1 LTLAAAGPNVKFKDH
16 VVLITGASSGIGAA
30 LARELAREGAK
41 LVLLARRRERL
52 EALSAELTA
61 AGSQVLVH
69 VGDVTQRAELDAAV
83 ALAVAHYGRLDMA
96 VANAGF
102 GVVGP
107 VEKLGVGDYR
117 RQFDTNVFGVIET
130 IQAALPELRK
140 TRGRLVLI
148 GSVAGYIS
156 MPNASPYSM
165 SKYAVRALADALRPE
180 LRPHGVAVT
189 LISPGFITSEIR
201 QIDNRGVYHPVEKNP
216 LPAWLVMPA
225 EVAARKIVSAV
236 YRRRREAII
245 TGHGKLLVWLQRF
258 APWVLRLAAHRG
270 VRGRAEPRRN

>member
-1 LTLAAAGPNVKFKDH
+1 VKFRDH

-52 EALSAELTA
+52 DALCAELAA
-61 AGSQVLVH
+61 AGTPVVAH
-69 VGDVTQRAELDAAV
+69 TGDVTRRTDLDAAV
-83 ALAVAHYGRLDMA
+83 ALAVASFGRLDMA

-107 VEKLGVGDYR
+107 IEKLGVEDYR
-117 RQFDTNVFGVIET
+117 RQFDTNVFGVLET
-130 IQAALPELRK
+130 IKACLAELRK

-148 GSVAGYIS
+148 GSVAGYVS

-165 SKYAVRALADALRPE
+165 SKFAIRALAEAIGPE

-201 QIDNRGVYHPVEKNP
+201 QVDNRGVYHPVAKNP

-225 EVAARKIVSAV
+225 EVAARKIVSAA
-236 YRRRREAII
+236 YRRRREALI
-245 TGHGKLLVWLQRF
+245 TAHGRLAVWLQRF
-258 APWVLRLAAHRG
+258 APSVLRLAAGRG
-270 VRGRAEPRRN
+270 VRGRAEPKR

>member
-1 LTLAAAGPNVKFKDH
+1 VKFRDH

-52 EALSAELTA
+52 EGLCAELTA
-61 AGSQVLVH
+61 AGSQVLAH
-69 VGDVTQRAELDAAV
+69 VGDVTQRADLDAAV
-83 ALAVAHYGRLDMA
+83 ALAIAHYGRLDMA

-107 VEKLGVGDYR
+107 VEKLGVEDYR
-117 RQFDTNVFGVIET
+117 RQFDTNVFGVLET
-130 IQAALPELRK
+130 IKACLAELRK
-140 TRGRLVLI
+140 ARGRLVLI
-148 GSVAGYIS
+148 GSVAGYVS

-165 SKYAVRALADALRPE
+165 SKFAIRALADAIGPE

-189 LISPGFITSEIR
+189 LISPGFIASEIR
-201 QIDNRGVYHPVEKNP
+201 QVDNRGVYHPVAKNP

-225 EVAARKIVSAV
+225 DVAARKIVAAT

-245 TGHGKLLVWLQRF
+245 TAHGKAFVWLQRF
-258 APWVLRLAAHRG
+258 APWVFRLTARRG
-270 VRGRAEPRRN
+270 VRGRPEPKRN

>member
-1 LTLAAAGPNVKFKDH
+1 VKFKDH

-52 EALSAELTA
+52 EGLCAELTT

-83 ALAVAHYGRLDMA
+83 ALAVAHYWRLDMA

-130 IQAALPELRK
+130 VQAALPELRK
-140 TRGRLVLI
+140 SRGRLVLI

-156 MPNASPYSM
+156 MPSSSPYSM
-165 SKYAVRALADALRPE
+165 SKFAVRALAQSLGPE

-201 QIDNRGVYHPVEKNP
+201 QVDNRGVYHPVAKNP

-225 EVAARKIVSAV
+225 EVAAKKIVSAV

-245 TGHGKLLVWLQRF
+245 TAHGKLLVWLQRF
-258 APWVLRLAAHRG
+258 APWVLRLAAGRG
-270 VRGRAEPRRN
+270 VRGRPEPKR

>member
-1 LTLAAAGPNVKFKDH
+1 MKFRDH

-52 EALSAELTA
+52 EDLCAELTA

-69 VGDVTQRAELDAAV
+69 LGDVTQRAELDAAV

-96 VANAGF
+96 IANAGF

-107 VEKLGVGDYR
+107 VEKLAVGDYR
-117 RQFDTNVFGVIET
+117 RQFATNVFGVLET

-140 TRGRLVLI
+140 TRGRLLLI
-148 GSVAGYIS
+148 GSVAGYVS
-156 MPNASPYSM
+156 MPGSSPYSM
-165 SKYAVRALADALRPE
+165 SKFAVRALAEALAPE
-180 LRPHGVAVT
+180 LRPDGVAVT
-189 LISPGFITSEIR
+189 LISPGFIASEIR
-201 QIDNRGVYHPVEKNP
+201 QVDNQGVHHGHAKER

-225 EVAARKIVSAV
+225 ELAAKKIVSAA

-245 TGHGKLLVWLQRF
+245 TVHGKVFVWLQRF
-258 APWVLRLAAHRG
+258 APWVFRLAARRG
-270 VRGRAEPRRN
+270 VRGRGEPKR

>member
-1 LTLAAAGPNVKFKDH
+1 MKFQGH
-16 VVLITGASSGIGAA
+16 SVLITGASSGIGAE

-52 EALSAELTA
+52 DALGAELTA
-61 AGSQVLVH
+61 AGTQVLVH
-69 VGDVTQRAELDAAV
+69 VGDVTQRADLDAAV
-83 ALAVAHYGRLDMA
+83 ALAIAHHGRLDMA

-102 GVVGP
+102 GVVGR
-107 VEKLGVGDYR
+107 VEKLRVDDYR

-130 IQAALPELRK
+130 TKACLPELRK

-148 GSVAGYIS
+148 GSVAGYVS

-165 SKYAVRALADALRPE
+165 SKFAVRAFAEALWLE

-201 QIDNRGVYHPVEKNP
+201 QVDNQGVHHPSAKER
-216 LPAWLVMPA
+216 LPQWLVMPTD
-225 EVAARKIVSAV
+225 VAARKIVAAA

-245 TGHGKLLVWLQRF
+245 TAHGKAFVWLQRLT
-258 APWVLRLAAHRG
+258 PWVFRLAARRG
-270 VRGRAEPRRN
+270 ARGRTEPKA

>member
-1 LTLAAAGPNVKFKDH
+1 VKFRDH

-52 EALSAELTA
+52 DALCAELA
-61 AGSQVLVH
+61 AVGTPVVAH
-69 VGDVTQRAELDAAV
+69 TGDVTQRTDLDAAV
-83 ALAVAHYGRLDMA
+83 ALAVASFGRLDMA

-107 VEKLGVGDYR
+107 IEKLGVEDYR
-117 RQFDTNVFGVIET
+117 RQFDTNVFGVLET
-130 IQAALPELRK
+130 IKSCLAELRK
-140 TRGRLVLI
+140 ARGRLVLI
-148 GSVAGYIS
+148 GSVAGYVS

-165 SKYAVRALADALRPE
+165 SKFAIRALAEAIGPE

-201 QIDNRGVYHPVEKNP
+201 QVDNRGVYHAVAKNP

-225 EVAARKIVSAV
+225 EVAAKKIVSAA

-245 TGHGKLLVWLQRF
+245 TAHGRLFVGLRQF
-258 APWVLRLAAHRG
+258 APWVLRLAAARG
-270 VRGRAEPRRN
+270 LKSRAQPKS